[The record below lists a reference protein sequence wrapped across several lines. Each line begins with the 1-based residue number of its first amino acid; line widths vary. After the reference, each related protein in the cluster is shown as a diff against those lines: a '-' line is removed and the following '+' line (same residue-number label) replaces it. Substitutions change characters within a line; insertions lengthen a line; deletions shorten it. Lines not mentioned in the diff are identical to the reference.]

1 MPRSESCFFSKQSCS
16 AQARLGESTGSV
28 HEAAKRSATRWNG
41 LRCSGCRKRH
51 ATSLRR
57 DSEYC
62 TVALLSD
69 ELLLAGVLIRL
80 ALCRYAALS
89 QRRTSDNLSRCGQE
103 LHLTSGNQMPLVL
116 AGCRGCLH
124 GSSSAQPSDYPGCRE
139 QKPSLTAPRP
149 GLPVV
154 HTQVASHTV
163 SHTGA
168 VREGFCSRHHCACV

>member
-1 MPRSESCFFSKQSCS
+1 MGFAVVAVANGMQPHSEGIPS
-16 AQARLGESTGSV
+16 
-28 HEAAKRSATRWNG
+28 
-41 LRCSGCRKRH
+41 
-51 ATSLRR
+51 
-57 DSEYC
+57 

-139 QKPSLTAPRP
+139 QKPSLTA
-149 GLPVV
+149 
-154 HTQVASHTV
+154 ASSRATCG
-163 SHTGA
+163 SHTGSFTHSFTHRRSERRLLLTTSLRLVQDDVVQDELA
-168 VREGFCSRHHCACV
+168 QAARISARA